1 MVHLEADA
9 ATHWADT
16 AARLIRIARA
26 GTLYPDAL
34 AVLQLVEFAVRVAP
48 KKTVPEVSLNE
59 VTGLPTAAAL
69 EKLLALR
76 TVAADYLRAHKAGK
90 PQRGE
95 GWSVSLAASQLP
107 PLVATT
113 ARLVSK
119 GKDGRRFLVV
129 HDRWEGRTGCP
140 TRFTFH
146 LTDTGSKHL
155 ALDRADQATVTKAF
169 AAELE
174 VACTEN
180 AEAAYLHLGLLPG
193 VAIGEV
199 VMGQLGPIEAPR
211 TLRGPQTPLTAFLEA
226 QGAAVFHLVLER
238 AAADVAADVSRD
250 PFVPSDTSPATLE
263 RRGARGYRVSRER
276 RLCCLP
282 DDHDALTSHLRSLGA
297 SLLVRSR

>member
-26 GTLYPDAL
+26 GALYPDAAAL
-34 AVLQLVEFAVRVAP
+34 LQLVEFSARVAP
-48 KKTVPEVSLNE
+48 KKTAPEVFLHDVS
-59 VTGLPTAAAL
+59 GLPTAASV
-69 EKLLALR
+69 EKLHALR

-90 PQRGE
+90 PERG
-95 GWSVSLAASQLP
+95 GAWSVSLAATQLP
-107 PLVATT
+107 PLVATS

-119 GKDGRRFLVV
+119 GKAGRRFLVV

-140 TRFTFH
+140 VRFTFH
-146 LTDTGSKHL
+146 LTDAGGKHL
-155 ALDRADQATVTKAF
+155 TLDRADQAAVTPAF

-174 VACTEN
+174 VACAEN

-193 VAIGEV
+193 VAIAEV

-211 TLRGPQTPLTAFLEA
+211 LLKGPESPLTSFLDA
-226 QGAAVFHLVLER
+226 QATAVLHLVLER

-250 PFVPSDTSPATLE
+250 PFVPVDASPATLE
-263 RRGARGYRVSRER
+263 RRAARGYRVSRER

-282 DDHDALTSHLRSLGA
+282 DAREALQSHLRSLGA
-297 SLLVRSR
+297 SLLVRSS